1 MLYVTVDD
9 LNDGVLESQ
18 FTRVKSL
25 IFENISKIMKDLYY
39 GQRFHIGSG

>member
-18 FTRVKSL
+18 FTKVKSL
-25 IFENISKIMKDLYY
+25 IFKNISKIMKDLYY
-39 GQRFHIGSG
+39 GQRFQIGSG